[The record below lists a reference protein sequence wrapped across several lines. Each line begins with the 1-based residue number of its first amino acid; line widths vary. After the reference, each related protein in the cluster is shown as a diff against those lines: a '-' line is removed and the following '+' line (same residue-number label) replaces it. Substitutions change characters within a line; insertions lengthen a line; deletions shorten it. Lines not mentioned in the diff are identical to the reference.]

1 MKTQSKIGVRLFLLF
16 LLTAVVPVVSTIIYF
31 NNELKQTTLRQTEK
45 QLASNA
51 KHFSETIFNKLKNS
65 QSLLKQFER
74 ELTEYGK
81 NYIDAKTANEVFTA
95 IGMFSD
101 NGTLKV
107 FIGDG
112 SLLSQVPL
120 DRIESKLIS
129 FTTQDAHTHIAISS
143 YDRANSRNPLIG
155 IINPT
160 FLWLNE
166 IAEPDVRYTVLEN
179 KLHLVTVIR
188 DKHSGELILFKE
200 KIATD
205 KTGSS
210 RSNQNTDEFIS
221 QSLNINFEAIF
232 NTEPW
237 HVVTT
242 QHKDIYTIASD
253 EATQALTIISF
264 SILLLVT
271 LISSRQIRNI
281 VSPLAKLT
289 DATQRIAT
297 QDFHEP
303 LLIERNDEI
312 GQLAHS
318 FNQMSGR
325 LGKQFRVLNGLTIID
340 ESILTGENI
349 RNTSELILREICAIF
364 ACQQSMLCLLPENQS
379 DPIQTLRYDSSVAGV
394 AKHKLLPRSIL
405 EDTALPLDKHS
416 IHYKSGTDF
425 PRAFKKL
432 SEIDVN
438 QLLVSPVFSNNR
450 LIAYMAAGFTN
461 KNDNIKSNISA
472 LESFSRRVG
481 VAIRSTQDSQK
492 LYRRA
497 NYDAL
502 TGLSNRAHFIEQLNT
517 IIKKSDDEIS
527 CALMFI
533 DLDRFKHVNDVQG
546 HGAGDKLLKHVANKL
561 KATVNDDA
569 IVARFGGDE
578 FLILLPGIS
587 SLKYVEIVAQTIIND
602 LSQPIAI
609 DFHEHF
615 IDSSI
620 GIAMYP
626 EHGKSAEILIKN
638 TDIAMYL
645 AKQAGGA
652 SYQVFNNQ
660 MNANAMKRVALESA
674 LYHAIERDEL
684 YLVYQPKMCIA
695 GGIVC
700 GAEALIRWQHP
711 IHGLIPPD
719 QFVAIAEETGQ
730 ILPIGT
736 WVIRSVIMQ
745 IATWEKQ
752 GYKFDHIAINASVRQ
767 IKSEGFVEKLKMCLD
782 EYRVDPSRVE
792 IEITETMFIDDMDNS
807 IKVLEQLHQLGVSI
821 AIDDFGTG
829 YSSLNYLSQLPFDTL
844 KIDQS
849 FLDKV
854 HHDPKAASLT
864 SAIIALAHS
873 LGKNVV
879 AEGVETEEQLRFL
892 SDRGCHYAQGFYYA
906 KPLSADDFKKFSY
919 KQTNADESAS
929 A

>member
-1 MKTQSKIGVRLFLLF
+1 
-16 LLTAVVPVVSTIIYF
+16 
-31 NNELKQTTLRQTEK
+31 
-45 QLASNA
+45 
-51 KHFSETIFNKLKNS
+51 
-65 QSLLKQFER
+65 
-74 ELTEYGK
+74 
-81 NYIDAKTANEVFTA
+81 
-95 IGMFSD
+95 
-101 NGTLKV
+101 
-107 FIGDG
+107 
-112 SLLSQVPL
+112 
-120 DRIESKLIS
+120 
-129 FTTQDAHTHIAISS
+129 
-143 YDRANSRNPLIG
+143 
-155 IINPT
+155 
-160 FLWLNE
+160 
-166 IAEPDVRYTVLEN
+166 
-179 KLHLVTVIR
+179 
-188 DKHSGELILFKE
+188 
-200 KIATD
+200 
-205 KTGSS
+205 
-210 RSNQNTDEFIS
+210 
-221 QSLNINFEAIF
+221 
-232 NTEPW
+232 
-237 HVVTT
+237 
-242 QHKDIYTIASD
+242 
-253 EATQALTIISF
+253 
-264 SILLLVT
+264 
-271 LISSRQIRNI
+271 
-281 VSPLAKLT
+281 
-289 DATQRIAT
+289 
-297 QDFHEP
+297 
-303 LLIERNDEI
+303 
-312 GQLAHS
+312 
-318 FNQMSGR
+318 
-325 LGKQFRVLNGLTIID
+325 
-340 ESILTGENI
+340 
-349 RNTSELILREICAIF
+349 
-364 ACQQSMLCLLPENQS
+364 
-379 DPIQTLRYDSSVAGV
+379 
-394 AKHKLLPRSIL
+394 
-405 EDTALPLDKHS
+405 
-416 IHYKSGTDF
+416 
-425 PRAFKKL
+425 
-432 SEIDVN
+432 
-438 QLLVSPVFSNNR
+438 
-450 LIAYMAAGFTN
+450 
-461 KNDNIKSNISA
+461 
-472 LESFSRRVG
+472 
-481 VAIRSTQDSQK
+481 
-492 LYRRA
+492 
-497 NYDAL
+497 
-502 TGLSNRAHFIEQLNT
+502 
-517 IIKKSDDEIS
+517 
-527 CALMFI
+527 MFI

-546 HGAGDKLLKHVANKL
+546 HEAGDKLLKHVANKL

-587 SLKYVEIVAQTIIND
+587 SLKYVEIAAKTIIND
-602 LSQPIAI
+602 LSQPIVI

-792 IEITETMFIDDMDNS
+792 IEITETMFIDDMENS

-854 HHDPKAASLT
+854 HQDPKAASLT

-906 KPLSADDFKKFSY
+906 KPLSPDDFKNFSY
-919 KQTNADESAS
+919 KQINADESAS

>member
-16 LLTAVVPVVSTIIYF
+16 LLTAVVPVASTIIYF

-81 NYIDAKTANEVFTA
+81 NYIDAKIANEVFTA

-112 SLLSQVPL
+112 SLLSQFPL
-120 DRIESKLIS
+120 DRMESKLIS
-129 FTTQDAHTHIAISS
+129 FTTQDAHTHIAISG

-155 IINPT
+155 IINPA

-200 KIATD
+200 KTR
-205 KTGSS
+205 SS
-210 RSNQNTDEFIS
+210 RGSQNTDEFIS
-221 QSLNINFEAIF
+221 QSHRINLNATF

-242 QHKDIYTIASD
+242 QHKDIHTIASD

-312 GQLAHS
+312 GQLAQS
-318 FNQMSGR
+318 FNHMSGK
-325 LGKQFRVLNGLTIID
+325 LGKQFRILKGLAIID

-349 RNTSELILREICAIF
+349 RNTSELILREICEIF
-364 ACQQSMLCLLPENQS
+364 SCQQSILCLLPENQS
-379 DPIQTLRYDSSVAGV
+379 DAPQTLRYDATVAGI
-394 AKHKLLPRSIL
+394 AKYKLLSRNAF
-405 EDTALPLDKHS
+405 EDTTLPLDKHS
-416 IHYKSGTDF
+416 INYKSQADF

-432 SEIDVN
+432 SEIGVN
-438 QLLVSPVFSNNR
+438 QLLVSPVYSNNH
-450 LIAYMAAGFTN
+450 LIAYMAAGFIS
-461 KNDNIKSNISA
+461 KHDNIESKTSSF
-472 LESFSRRVG
+472 ESFSRRVG
-481 VAIRSTQDSQK
+481 VAIRSTKDSQK

-517 IIKKSDDEIS
+517 IIKKSDDAIS

-546 HGAGDKLLKHVANKL
+546 HEAGDKLLKHVANKL

-587 SLKYVEIVAQTIIND
+587 SLKYVEIAAKTIIND
-602 LSQPIAI
+602 LSQPIVI

-792 IEITETMFIDDMDNS
+792 IEITETMFIDDMENS

-854 HHDPKAASLT
+854 HQDPKAASLT

-906 KPLSADDFKKFSY
+906 KPLSPDDFKNFSY